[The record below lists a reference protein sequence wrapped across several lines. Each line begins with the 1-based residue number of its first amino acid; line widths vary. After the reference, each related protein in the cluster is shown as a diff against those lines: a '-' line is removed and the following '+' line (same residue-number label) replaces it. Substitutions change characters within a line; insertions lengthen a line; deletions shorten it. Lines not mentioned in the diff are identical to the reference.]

1 MDKFGI
7 FKLLNSFYNFY
18 EKNKESA
25 PSEKAAGTNSSDNSS
40 GSSSANSSG
49 NFFSN
54 LNLPFFG
61 GQNAQKK
68 EENNKVTI
76 NTVNAVNKV
85 PLQRSML
92 STMSSHDDFV
102 KRVMKNNSPDK
113 VKK

>member
-18 EKNKESA
+18 EKNKQSA
-25 PSEKAAGTNSSDNSS
+25 PSEKAAGSNASDN
-40 GSSSANSSG
+40 SSANSSG
-49 NFFSN
+49 NFLSN
-54 LNLPFFG
+54 LNFPFFG
-61 GQNAQKK
+61 GQNTQKK
-68 EENNKVTI
+68 EENNKGTI